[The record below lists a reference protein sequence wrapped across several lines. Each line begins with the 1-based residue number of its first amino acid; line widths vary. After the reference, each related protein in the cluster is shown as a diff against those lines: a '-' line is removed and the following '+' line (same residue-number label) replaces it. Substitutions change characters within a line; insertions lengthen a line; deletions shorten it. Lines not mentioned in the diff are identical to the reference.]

1 MLGFD
6 RSIKKINSVMLITKV
21 VGKK

>member
-21 VGKK
+21 VGEK